1 VYPFWDLAIQPVLEA
16 VGARRIVEIGALK
29 GDTTIRMLDGLD
41 ARAELHVIDP
51 LPAFDPA
58 EHEQRFPGRYI
69 FHRDISLAVLAELP
83 PMDVALIDGDHNWY
97 TVFHELEALSATAR
111 TAGRPLPVCILH
123 DVGWPYGR
131 RDLYYA
137 PEQIP
142 EAHRQPYVKGGIVQ
156 GQSELSPT
164 GGLNPTNCNA
174 DHEGGPRNG
183 VMTALEDFIAG
194 YDRPVRVVVLPVY
207 FGLAIVVEQAVLDA
221 HPALADLLDRLDGA
235 EGQSAIA
242 ELAEELRLEGL
253 TGYHNL
259 FYGTVTRLTDAVHLY
274 LDLLKG
280 AVLNEHYI
288 EQELRIHQLV
298 QCLEHGYA
306 PFGESLREP
315 TRRLITQFDELRAR
329 RRSGR
334 QSDEEG
340 FGSYF
345 PLTEMGRVR
354 LDRLERALDTIRLE
368 GVPGQFVECG
378 TGRGG
383 GGVFLRGYLR
393 AYDMRWRR
401 VFVAD
406 PFRAAPPGM
415 LSTATERGRVTGGG
429 AGFPELLS
437 DVTSVRDAFARFELL
452 DDQVRFLQGPYDAC
466 LRDPEIGPVA
476 LLRIGDTVGAEAG
489 QILGVLYDSLAPGA
503 VVVVDQYGGNEACR
517 AEVDAFRARRGLV
530 DPIERI
536 DDAAITWRKSEPG
549 AVVASAAPIDE
560 AAAEPPLR
568 LLAPQWTAAVD
579 LTVAVVF
586 FNMKREAA
594 RTLHSLSRAYQQ
606 GVDDLE
612 YEVLVIDNGS
622 SPDQRLTAEYV
633 RSFGP
638 EFRLVDPGEDVS
650 PSPAVALSRAIRA
663 GRGRA
668 FALMIDGAHVL
679 TPGVL
684 RYGMAGLNTYVPAVV
699 ATQQWYVG
707 PGDQGDAVADGYGQK
722 TEDELFGRISWPA
735 NGYRLFDIGHFIGE
749 RDWLD
754 GMWESNCLFVTREF
768 LEQAG
773 GFDER
778 FDEPGG
784 GYANLDLYERATVA
798 QDINLVTIL
807 GEGSFH
813 QVHGGTTT
821 NLADHGDRQTAVKDH
836 ARTFE
841 DLRGRAFTGHNKPM
855 HFVGTMRPEAARS
868 RARRRVL
875 PNMFARSAEAEGPPT
890 ERQPIPRDLGL
901 AFVES
906 YWNSLAWQEATWL
919 GRPVGKAPP
928 DLFAYQELVARLRP
942 DWIIETVTGDG
953 GRALFLASICDLID
967 HGKVV
972 SVDEVVAEGRPEHP
986 RVTYVVGPAETE
998 ATAEEVR
1005 AIVGPQPHALLILGS
1020 RGRSGRTFADFRLY
1034 ESLVPPGSYV
1044 VFEDT
1049 IVNGHPVWADHG
1061 PGPFEAV
1068 KGVLGTRD
1076 DFAADRSM
1084 DRHVPSFNPG
1094 GYLKR
1099 IR

>member
-1 VYPFWDLAIQPVLEA
+1 VYPFWDLAIQPVLAA

-29 GDTTIRMLDGLD
+29 GDTTVRMLDGLGTGT
-41 ARAELHVIDP
+41 ELHVIDP

-58 EHEQRFPGRYI
+58 EHEARFPGRYI
-69 FHRDISLAVLAELP
+69 FHRDISLAVLDQLP
-83 PMDVALIDGDHNWY
+83 PMDAALIDGDHNWY
-97 TVFHELEALSATAR
+97 TVYNELRVLRETSR
-111 TAGRPLPVCILH
+111 RAGEPLPVLTLH

-142 EAHRQPYVKGGIVQ
+142 DGFRQPYQRLGILP
-156 GQSELSPT
+156 GRSELVPS
-164 GGLNPTNCNA
+164 GGMNAENCNA

-183 VMTALEDFIAG
+183 VMTALEDFMAEH
-194 YDRPVRVVVLPVY
+194 DQPLRMVLLPVY
-207 FGLAIVVEQAVLDA
+207 FGLAIVAEQRVIDS
-221 HPALADLLDRLDGA
+221 HPALGELLDRLEGP
-235 EGQSAIA
+235 EGQTAIA
-242 ELAEELRLEGL
+242 KLAESLRLEGL
-253 TGYHNL
+253 ASYHNL
-259 FYGTVTRLTDAVHLY
+259 YYTTLPRLTDSVHAY

-280 AVLNEHYI
+280 ALLNEHYI
-288 EQELRIHQLV
+288 EQELRMHQLV

-315 TRRLITQFDELRAR
+315 TRRLISQFDDLRQR
-329 RRSGR
+329 RRSGVQR
-334 QSDEEG
+334 ATADGG

-354 LDRLERALDTIRLE
+354 LDRLEQALDTVRLE
-368 GVPGQFVECG
+368 GVPGDVVECG

-383 GGVFLRGYLR
+383 GAVFLRGYLR
-393 AYDMRWRR
+393 AYDMRLRK
-401 VFVAD
+401 VYVAD
-406 PFRAAPPGM
+406 PFRAAPPGA
-415 LSTATERGRVTGGG
+415 LTTESGAGAVPGGG

-437 DVTSVRDAFARFELL
+437 DVNSVRDAFSRFDLL
-452 DDQVRFLQGPYDAC
+452 DGQVRFLQGPYDEC
-466 LRDPEIGPVA
+466 LHDPQLGQVA
-476 LLRIGDTVGAEAG
+476 LLRIGDTVGDDVGA
-489 QILGVLYDSLAPGA
+489 ILDAVYDRLSPGA
-503 VVVVDQYGGNEACR
+503 VVVVDQYARDECR
-517 AEVDAFRARRGLV
+517 TAIDEFRARRRIT

-536 DDAAITWRKSEPG
+536 DDAAVTWRKSSSTAPARSHEP
-549 AVVASAAPIDE
+549 AAPPIPLL
-560 AAAEPPLR
+560 EPKMVG
-568 LLAPQWTAAVD
+568 TID

-586 FNMKREAA
+586 YNMKREAA

-606 GVDDLE
+606 GIDDLD

-622 SPDQRLTAEYV
+622 DEDQRLDADYV
-633 RSFGP
+633 ASFGP
-638 EFRLVDPGEDVS
+638 EFRLVDMGSDAP
-650 PSPAVALSRAIRA
+650 PSPGVALSRAMRS

-668 FALMIDGAHVL
+668 FAVMIDGAHVL

-684 RYGMAGLNTYVPAVV
+684 RYGIAGLRTYEPAVV

-707 PGDQGDAVADGYGQK
+707 PGDQGDAVADGYDQK
-722 TEDELFGRISWPA
+722 AEDELFDRIGWPA

-749 RDWLD
+749 RDWFD
-754 GMWESNCLFVTREF
+754 GMWESNCIFVTRTF

-784 GYANLDLYERATVA
+784 GYANLDLYERATIAHGV
-798 QDINLVTIL
+798 NLVTIL

-821 NLADHGDRQTAVKDH
+821 NLADHGARQAAVKDH
-836 ARTFE
+836 AAKFAE
-841 DLRGRAFTGHNKPM
+841 LRGRAFGGHNKPL
-855 HFVGTMRPEAARS
+855 HFIGTMRPEAART

-875 PNMFARSAEAEGPPT
+875 PNLFAGSGSAAEGPPS
-890 ERQPIPRDLGL
+890 EAQPIPRDLGL

-906 YWNSLAWQEATWL
+906 YWNSLAWQERTWL
-919 GRPVGKAPP
+919 GHPVGKAPA
-928 DLFAYQELVARLRP
+928 DLFAYQELIVRLRP
-942 DWIIETVTGDG
+942 DWIIETATGGG
-953 GRALFLASICDLID
+953 GRALYLATICDLVG
-967 HGKVV
+967 HGRVV
-972 SVDEVVAEGRPEHP
+972 SVDDEEVEGRPEHQ
-986 RVTYVVGPAETE
+986 RVTYVVGPAESQE
-998 ATAEEVR
+998 TADRVR
-1005 AIVGPQPHALLILGS
+1005 AVVGPEPNAMLILGS
-1020 RGRSGRTFADFRLY
+1020 RGRSGRTFADFKLY
-1034 ESLVPPGSYV
+1034 ESLVPVGSYV

-1049 IVNGHPVWADHG
+1049 IVNGHPVWAGHG